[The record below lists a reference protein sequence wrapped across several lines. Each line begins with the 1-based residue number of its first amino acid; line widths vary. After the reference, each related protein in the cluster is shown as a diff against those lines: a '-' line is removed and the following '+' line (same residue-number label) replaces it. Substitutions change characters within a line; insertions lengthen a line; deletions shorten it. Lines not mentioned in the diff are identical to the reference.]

1 MKLRKIS
8 KKGNILTENL
18 VFIMLNLIFLI
29 ILILFLFSKIEST
42 ALLEEKYAKQIAL
55 IIDSADPG
63 MIIEFKMDEAF
74 DKMDKGIN
82 FEDIVWTEDNKVHV
96 KLSDKGDYVY
106 SFFNDNE
113 VSINPVVDEKMYI
126 IAIDRGV
133 ENV

>member
-8 KKGNILTENL
+8 RKGNILTENL

-55 IIDSADPG
+55 IIDSAEPG
-63 MIIEFKMDEAF
+63 MIIEFKMEEAF

-82 FEDIVWTEDNKVHV
+82 FEDIVWKEENQVHV
-96 KLSDKGDYVY
+96 KLSDKGEYVY

-113 VSINPVVDEKMYI
+113 VTINGDESKKIYI
-126 IAIDRGV
+126 ITIDKVG
-133 ENV
+133 EK